1 MSAIRSGLIVALV
14 FTLGSL
20 AGNALPAWQGP
31 QRRPGAQS
39 AGPPIV
45 GDPDKGR
52 DLFQANCSGCH
63 GIDAGGGD
71 GPDIQQAPASLGD
84 ATVANII
91 RRGVPDT
98 PMVGFFSIG
107 DAGAADIV
115 AYIRKLGSTTTSET
129 TKGDPQK
136 GEEIYKSNGCP
147 ACHMIAGQGG
157 GIGPELTSIGA
168 KRGPSNLRQR
178 LIDPGVNLPKE
189 GNVGDRGKWTLYLL
203 YRATTT
209 DGHVIEGI
217 RMGEDSFSIVLK
229 DVNGNFHALYKPDL
243 RSLEKEPLKSLMPSF
258 KDVLSAAQM
267 DDLVAYLV
275 SLKGATP

>member
-1 MSAIRSGLIVALV
+1 MSAIRSCLIVALV

-20 AGNALPAWQGP
+20 AQNALPAWQG
-31 QRRPGAQS
+31 QQGRPGAQS
-39 AGPPIV
+39 AIV
-45 GDPDKGR
+45 ADADKGR

-84 ATVANII
+84 ANVANII
-91 RRGVPDT
+91 RKGVPGT

-115 AYIRKLGSTTTSET
+115 AYIRKLGSTITSET
-129 TKGDPQK
+129 TKGDPKK
-136 GEEIYKSNGCP
+136 GEEIYKSSGCP

-157 GIGPELTSIGA
+157 EIGPELTSIGA
-168 KRGPSNLRQR
+168 KRGPTNLHQR

-203 YRATTT
+203 YRAVTN
-209 DGHVIEGI
+209 DGRIVEGI

-229 DVNGNFHALYKPDL
+229 DVNGNFHALYKPNL
-243 RSLEKEPLKSLMPSF
+243 RSLEKEPSKSLMPSF
-258 KDVLSAAQM
+258 KDTLSSAQM